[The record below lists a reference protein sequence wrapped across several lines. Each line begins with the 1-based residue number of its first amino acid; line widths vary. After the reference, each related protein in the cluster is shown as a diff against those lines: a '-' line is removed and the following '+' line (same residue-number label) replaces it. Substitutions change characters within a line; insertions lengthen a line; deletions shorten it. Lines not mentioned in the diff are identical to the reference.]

1 MNGTPLCDG
10 QKKFPREKTLI
21 SNASPHCYGKNPTP
35 KVGRSKPKRIMVK
48 RARMERVS
56 LDEELRVPAVY
67 RGLDELSVSSASS
80 VESAQAEASAQS
92 KLRVVLDAYDPS
104 GCFVAKER
112 VAAECLL
119 KMLTHGL
126 PREKGAQ
133 NCVDKIVGTLRGYRE
148 TSLMRA
154 KVMKGERAVDA
165 RQRKKLKRREEYL
178 SLSDSEDE
186 DMEWETPDPCNVLSA
201 KERNKYM
208 VACMTRDKYTRRV
221 AVEAKYGDP
230 KCLKRIERHLVTA
243 QKRVTKYKYIMHNRT
258 IKTKQN
264 T

>member
-1 MNGTPLCDG
+1 M
-10 QKKFPREKTLI
+10 
-21 SNASPHCYGKNPTP
+21 PT
-35 KVGRSKPKRIMVK
+35 
-48 RARMERVS
+48 
-56 LDEELRVPAVY
+56 VY

-80 VESAQAEASAQS
+80 GESAQGGTVES
-92 KLRVVLDAYDPS
+92 KLQVVLDAYDPA

-112 VAAECLL
+112 VAAQCLL

-133 NCVDKIVGTLRGYRE
+133 TCVDKIVGTLREYRE
-148 TSLMRA
+148 RSAMRA
-154 KVMKGERAVDA
+154 KSMKGERALDA
-165 RQRKKLKRREEYL
+165 RERKKLKRREEYL

-186 DMEWETPDPCNVLSA
+186 DMEWENPDPCNVLTK

-221 AVEAKYGDP
+221 AAEAKYGDP
-230 KCLKRIERHLVTA
+230 KCLKRIERHLATA
-243 QKRVTKYKYIMHNRT
+243 QKRVTKYKYILHNRT

-264 T
+264 D